1 MVTVKKAGAT
11 LLPALPAFYHKPK
24 TMLDMVD
31 FIVARVLD
39 VFGIERWEGE
49 KFNKA
54 MEKYQ
59 RGINEQTT
67 KKARFLKDILQTDR

>member
-1 MVTVKKAGAT
+1 
-11 LLPALPAFYHKPK
+11 
-24 TMLDMVD
+24 MVD